1 MNKYKAIK
9 TEVTALDVFVPIR
22 TVSEANQREHWA
34 EKHKRKKDQQLEVTV
49 ALQNALRGRR
59 VRMPCTVTLTRIG
72 PKALDS
78 DNLAGAMKHCQDSV
92 ARKLGIDDGDVEKV
106 KWIYEQR
113 PIGQHYYGV
122 KIQIA
127 AT

>member
-1 MNKYKAIK
+1 MKN
-9 TEVTALDVFVPIR
+9 EVAALDVFVPIK

-34 EKHKRKKDQQLEVTV
+34 VKHKRKKDQQEEVSA

-59 VRMPCTVTLTRIG
+59 VQMPCTVTLTRIG
-72 PKALDS
+72 PKALDT
-78 DNLAGAMKHCQDSV
+78 DNLAGAMKHAQDEV

-106 KWIYEQR
+106 KWVYQQR
-113 PIGQHYYGV
+113 PVRQHFYGV
-122 KIQIA
+122 TIRIA